1 MVELIRRGQVAVDS
15 YCAQLDL
22 RRIFGRAGP
31 LHVDLGCGDGSFLYA
46 LAERAPENNFLGI
59 ERLVGRVEKACR
71 KAAKIENMRVLHLEI
86 SYAVEHLLPA
96 GSVALFHLM
105 FPDPWPKR
113 RHHRRRLIT
122 PEFLDSIHAALEET
136 GFIRIATD
144 QFDYFETIKW
154 FGRRHPGFSM
164 VDPNDLDLPST
175 KFETTFRDQ
184 GAPIYR
190 LALRK
195 ISSVT

>member
-1 MVELIRRGQVAVDS
+1 MSISAAATGHSSTRWRSAR
-15 YCAQLDL
+15 
-22 RRIFGRAGP
+22 RRIIFS
-31 LHVDLGCGDGSFLYA
+31 VSNDLSAASRKPVAKLPRSRTC
-46 LAERAPENNFLGI
+46 
-59 ERLVGRVEKACR
+59 ACSILKFR
-71 KAAKIENMRVLHLEI
+71 MRW
-86 SYAVEHLLPA
+86 S
-96 GSVALFHLM
+96 M

-113 RHHRRRLIT
+113 RHHRRRLVT